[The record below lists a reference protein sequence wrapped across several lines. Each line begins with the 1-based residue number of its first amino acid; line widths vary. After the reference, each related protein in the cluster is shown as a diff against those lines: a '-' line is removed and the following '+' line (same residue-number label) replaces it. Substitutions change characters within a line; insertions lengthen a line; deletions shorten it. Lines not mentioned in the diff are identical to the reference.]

1 MLVPLFLMFR
11 NRPANRF
18 EPEPN
23 AELLVP
29 GQVPRELNKASVLAA
44 CRFALGIDKK
54 EVWKGRALIGARRF
68 LATPR
73 RQLRLLTR
81 CGHIRHSDDKDVGFR
96 PDGASA

>member
-1 MLVPLFLMFR
+1 MSTVTLRAIVAMLVPLFLMFR

-54 EVWKGRALIGARRF
+54 EVWKGRALIGERRF
-68 LATPR
+68 WR
-73 RQLRLLTR
+73 RRGDNCAR
-81 CGHIRHSDDKDVGFR
+81 
-96 PDGASA
+96 